1 MGHQPRLAVNEI
13 FGPTFQGEGVN
24 LGVPC
29 MFLRLAGCNLACEWC
44 DTAYTWDWSRYS
56 KDDEIDV
63 MTIAKTYDVIR
74 TFAGP
79 SIRHLVISGGEP
91 MLQQRGLALLG
102 EHLRRDGW
110 FTEIETAGT
119 VMPDSSSLVNHF
131 TVSPKLSNSGNSERK
146 RYRPDVLSMLNSYDS
161 TCFKFVGSDLKDF
174 EEIDDIVTSLHLKN
188 IYVMPEGIDSGVLKK
203 RLEVLADAAL
213 ERNYRLTPRLH
224 VLIYGNRRAV

>member
-1 MGHQPRLAVNEI
+1 MGSEPRLAVNEI

-29 MFLRLAGCNLACEWC
+29 VFLRLAGCNLSCEWC

-63 MTIAKTYDVIR
+63 MTIAKTYDAIR
-74 TFAGP
+74 TVAGP
-79 SIRHLVISGGEP
+79 LIRHLVISGGEP

-102 EHLRRDGW
+102 EHLRHDGW

-146 RYRPDVLSMLNSYDS
+146 RYRPDVLKTLNGYDS
-161 TCFKFVGSDLKDF
+161 TCFKFVVSDLKDF

-188 IYVMPEGIDSGVLKK
+188 IFVMPEGIDSGVLKK